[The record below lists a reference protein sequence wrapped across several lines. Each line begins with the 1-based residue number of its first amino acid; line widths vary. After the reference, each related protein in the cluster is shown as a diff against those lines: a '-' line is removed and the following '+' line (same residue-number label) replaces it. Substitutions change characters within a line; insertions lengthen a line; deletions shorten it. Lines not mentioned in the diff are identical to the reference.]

1 MNDGKYELAAKM
13 SAKMVVEELADR
25 HGWSLNDALSNL
37 TKTSLYERIL
47 DTSTSLW
54 KDNPR
59 DIADIVEYELR
70 GEEAPIE
77 LFFL

>member
-13 SAKMVVEELADR
+13 NAKMVAEELADR

-37 TKTSLYERIL
+37 AKTSLYERIL

-59 DIADIVEYELR
+59 DIADIAEYELR
-70 GEEAPIE
+70 GEEAPVE